1 MTAQVIQ
8 ATPVAGALGAD
19 ITGVDLSKDLDNES
33 FDAIHQALLDHCV
46 IFFKD
51 QDITPEQQLDFAKR
65 FGGIHHHPYMQG
77 MPNHPDIFEI
87 LKTETDPHNFGGVWH
102 VDQMFTPKPNM
113 ATILYAKEVPEAGG
127 DTLFANMYNAYDAL
141 SDTMKDMLSG
151 LKVLCVGDRPGKRS
165 RKERYKELN
174 GVKMNEEDIGV
185 RASEHPLIRSHPETG
200 RKSLFIGS
208 HVDNIA
214 GMTKGE
220 SEPILGFLRQHAV
233 KPEFT
238 CRFHWDAGSMAMW
251 DNRCTQHNAVDDYA
265 GHRRRMHRITVAG
278 DTPF

>member
-19 ITGVDLSKDLDNES
+19 IAGVDLSKDLDNES

-220 SEPILGFLRQHAV
+220 SEPILGFLRQ
-233 KPEFT
+233 
-238 CRFHWDAGSMAMW
+238 
-251 DNRCTQHNAVDDYA
+251 
-265 GHRRRMHRITVAG
+265 
-278 DTPF
+278 